1 MERARILTQEK
12 EDKVMLELTVRGE
25 TRQIDE
31 DQLDEALELYWNAK
45 QGGDTSAALVKVK
58 VENPEDLGELP
69 KREPVLSAVPDVQDE
84 DDVPFPD
91 ALPGSDPPL
100 PVASAKTEATE
111 TVAPV
116 SAPAPSEEPVKGNHL
131 SLVAKERI
139 ERHEQVLTKNGFA
152 LPPPVFAAGTRVFPL
167 GDENFR
173 LERKALAL
181 LPTFTDA
188 ACALTLQVGEECRED
203 VAVALKDLALSDGGE
218 LQVGRSR
225 FLLEEEAFGQLCY
238 LGGFGCGARY
248 LSQLCPSGLR
258 ATNVNAQLR
267 ERRSRNIVLRTRL
280 SRDGRRSVF
289 AAVSPSY
296 AALDGPEVLATIQ
309 SALFDARCEVVYD
322 GKTTTATA
330 LWMPDRVVDL
340 AAGDVFKTGVR
351 ITCEDTGRG
360 RIRISAVA
368 WRNLCL
374 NLIVIAEGE
383 AEVASFVHRGAPE
396 SLALKLPPLV
406 EAARAKVADFLDDWG
421 YARHLKLDV
430 EQTLKTWVE
439 EKDVSVPGVPAKSL
453 LEALVESW
461 HKEPGDTLADALC
474 AVTRAAH
481 ETPAWDASAA
491 LGLERQAGALLVA
504 RR

>member
-1 MERARILTQEK
+1 
-12 EDKVMLELTVRGE
+12 MLELTVGGQ
-25 TRQIDE
+25 TRQMDE
-31 DQLDEALELYWNAK
+31 DDLGEALELYWNAK
-45 QGGDTSAALVKVK
+45 QGGDTGAALVKVK
-58 VENPEDLGELP
+58 VDNPEDLGELP
-69 KREPVLSAVPDVQDE
+69 KREPVLSAVPDVPDE

-91 ALPGSDPPL
+91 ALPESDPAL
-100 PVASAKTEATE
+100 PVPATN
-111 TVAPV
+111 VPV
-116 SAPAPSEEPVKGNHL
+116 MLVPVPAPSDAVPSQADDEPVQGGRL

-139 ERHEQVLTKNGFA
+139 ERQEQVLSKNGFA

-188 ACALTLQVGEECRED
+188 ACALTLQVGDECRED

-218 LQVGRSR
+218 LRVGDSR

-238 LGGFGCGARY
+238 LSGFGCGARY
-248 LSQLCPSGLR
+248 LSQLCPLSLR
-258 ATNVNAQLR
+258 SVNVNAQLA
-267 ERRSRNIVLRTRL
+267 ERRSRNIVLRTRA

-296 AALDGPEVLATIQ
+296 AALDGPDVLATIQ
-309 SALFDARCEVVYD
+309 PALFDARAEVVYD

-383 AEVASFVHRGAPE
+383 AGVASFVHRGAPE
-396 SLALKLPPLV
+396 ALALKLPPLV

-421 YARHLKLDV
+421 YARTLKLDV
-430 EQTLKTWVE
+430 EKTLKTWVE
-439 EKDVSVPGVPAKSL
+439 EKDVSVPSVPAKSL

-461 HKEPGDTLADALC
+461 HKEPGGTLADALC

-491 LGLERQAGALLVA
+491 LALERQAGALLVA